1 MWLFYSIMIGI
12 FLILGF
18 VNGLTPYYSRRG
30 TPFGITVPS
39 SHQQDSF
46 IQMRKKRF
54 FIQNVLLS
62 ILLSIPIVFFSNF
75 EDQTAQDMWS
85 GVYVIGAMLVFF
97 VLTFV
102 LYLKNR
108 KAIQLWKKEEQ
119 IIVEIKKERI
129 VVDTNYHRDLNAVST
144 RTIVIV
150 QLVIVLISVAV
161 IGFFY
166 DRIPNQFPIHW
177 NSQNIPDRS
186 VEKSPLSVMMMPA
199 MQLLMIPV
207 LAFSHYAF
215 IKSKQKLLTNYPQ
228 ITSYQSKKFRR
239 AWSINFLVTSI
250 ATQLLLTSTNF
261 FSLFFAED
269 MAFGWMGLLIG
280 LFIFGIVG
288 YSSFLTWK
296 YGQGGE
302 KLVFSEIDEPV
313 EEVTEVDEEKY
324 WKLGMF
330 YYNSEDPAIF
340 VEKRF
345 GIGSTINLARW
356 QSWACIAGLILF
368 CIFIGVIPL
377 IME

>member
-62 ILLSIPIVFFSNF
+62 ILLSIPIVFLSNF

-119 IIVEIKKERI
+119 IIVETKKERI

-166 DRIPNQFPIHW
+166 NRIPNQFPIHW

-186 VEKSPLSVMMMPA
+186 VEKSPLSVMMMPT

-215 IKSKQKLLTNYPQ
+215 IKSKQKLLANYPQ

-356 QSWACIAGLILF
+356 QSWACIAGLVLF
-368 CIFIGVIPL
+368 CIFLGVIPL
-377 IME
+377 LME

>member
-119 IIVEIKKERI
+119 IIVETKKERI

-166 DRIPNQFPIHW
+166 NRIPNQFPIHW

-324 WKLGMF
+324 WKLGVF
-330 YYNSEDPAIF
+330 YYNPDDPSIF

-356 QSWACIAGLILF
+356 QSWACITGLVLF
-368 CIFIGVIPL
+368 CIFLGVIPL
-377 IME
+377 LME

>member
-62 ILLSIPIVFFSNF
+62 ILLSIPIVFLSNF

-85 GVYVIGAMLVFF
+85 GVYVIGAMLVFL
-97 VLTFV
+97 VLTFI

-119 IIVEIKKERI
+119 IIVETKKERI

-186 VEKSPLSVMMMPA
+186 VEKSPLSVMMMPT

-324 WKLGMF
+324 WKLGVF
-330 YYNSEDPAIF
+330 YYNPDDPSIF

-356 QSWACIAGLILF
+356 QSWACITGLVLF
-368 CIFIGVIPL
+368 CIFLGVIPL
-377 IME
+377 LME

>member
-186 VEKSPLSVMMMPA
+186 VEKSPLSVMMMPT

-215 IKSKQKLLTNYPQ
+215 IKSKQKLLANYPQ

-280 LFIFGIVG
+280 IFIFGIVG

-324 WKLGMF
+324 WKLGVF
-330 YYNSEDPAIF
+330 YYNPDDPSIF

-356 QSWACIAGLILF
+356 QSWACITGLVLF
-368 CIFIGVIPL
+368 CIFLGVIPL
-377 IME
+377 LME

>member
-39 SHQQDSF
+39 SHQQDTF

-119 IIVEIKKERI
+119 IIVETKKERI

-269 MAFGWMGLLIG
+269 MAFGWMELLIG

-324 WKLGMF
+324 WKLGIF
-330 YYNSEDPAIF
+330 YYNPDDPSIF

-356 QSWACIAGLILF
+356 QSWACITGIVLF
-368 CIFIGVIPL
+368 CIFLGVIPL
-377 IME
+377 LME

>member
-119 IIVEIKKERI
+119 IIVETKKERI

-186 VEKSPLSVMMMPA
+186 VEKSPLSVMMMPT

-215 IKSKQKLLTNYPQ
+215 IKSKQKLLANYPQ

-324 WKLGMF
+324 WKLGVF
-330 YYNSEDPAIF
+330 YYNPEDPSIF

-356 QSWACIAGLILF
+356 QSWACIAGLVLF

-377 IME
+377 LME

>member
-119 IIVEIKKERI
+119 IIVETKKERI

-186 VEKSPLSVMMMPA
+186 VEKSPLSVMMMPT

-215 IKSKQKLLTNYPQ
+215 IKSKQKLLANYPQ

-280 LFIFGIVG
+280 IFILGIVG

-324 WKLGMF
+324 WKLGVF
-330 YYNSEDPAIF
+330 YYNPEDPSIF

-356 QSWACIAGLILF
+356 QSWACIAGLVLF

-377 IME
+377 LME

>member
-102 LYLKNR
+102 LYLQNR

-119 IIVEIKKERI
+119 IIVETKKERI

-215 IKSKQKLLTNYPQ
+215 IKSKQKLLANYPQ

-280 LFIFGIVG
+280 IFIFGIVG

-377 IME
+377 LME

>member
-1 MWLFYSIMIGI
+1 MWLFYSMMIGI
-12 FLILGF
+12 FLIIGF

-46 IQMRKKRF
+46 LQMRKKRF

-75 EDQTAQDMWS
+75 EDQTAQDMWI
-85 GVYVIGAMLVFF
+85 GMYVIGAMLVFF
-97 VLTFV
+97 VLTFI
-102 LYLKNR
+102 LYLQNR

-119 IIVEIKKERI
+119 IIVETKKERI
-129 VVDTNYHRDLNAVST
+129 VMDTNYHRDLNAVST

-177 NSQNIPDRS
+177 NSQNIPDRL

-215 IKSKQKLLTNYPQ
+215 IKSKQKLLANYPQ

-239 AWSINFLVTSI
+239 AWSINFLVTSV

-269 MAFGWMGLLIG
+269 VAFGWMGLLIAI
-280 LFIFGIVG
+280 FIFGILG
-288 YSSFLTWK
+288 YSLFLTWK

-302 KLVFSEIDEPV
+302 KLVFSEIDEPI
-313 EEVTEVDEEKY
+313 EEVTEVDEEQY
-324 WKLGMF
+324 WKLGVF
-330 YYNSEDPAIF
+330 YYNPEDPAVF

-345 GIGSTINLARW
+345 GIGSTINMARW
-356 QSWACIAGLILF
+356 QSWVCIAGLVLF

>member
-102 LYLKNR
+102 LYLQNR

-119 IIVEIKKERI
+119 IIVETKKERI

-215 IKSKQKLLTNYPQ
+215 IKSKQKLLANYPQ

-280 LFIFGIVG
+280 IFIFGIVG

-302 KLVFSEIDEPV
+302 KLVFSEIDNAV
-313 EEVTEVDEEKY
+313 K
-324 WKLGMF
+324 K
-330 YYNSEDPAIF
+330 
-340 VEKRF
+340 
-345 GIGSTINLARW
+345 
-356 QSWACIAGLILF
+356 
-368 CIFIGVIPL
+368 
-377 IME
+377 

>member
-39 SHQQDSF
+39 SHQQDPF

-97 VLTFV
+97 ILTFV

-119 IIVEIKKERI
+119 IIVETKKERI

-166 DRIPNQFPIHW
+166 NRIPNQFPIHW

-215 IKSKQKLLTNYPQ
+215 IKSKQKLLANYPQ

-280 LFIFGIVG
+280 IFIFGIVG

-324 WKLGMF
+324 WKLGVF
-330 YYNSEDPAIF
+330 YYNPEDPSIF

-356 QSWACIAGLILF
+356 QSWACIAGLVLF
-368 CIFIGVIPL
+368 CIFLGVIPL
-377 IME
+377 LME

>member
-62 ILLSIPIVFFSNF
+62 ILLSIPIVFLSNF

-186 VEKSPLSVMMMPA
+186 VEKSPLSVMMMTA

-324 WKLGMF
+324 WKLGVF
-330 YYNSEDPAIF
+330 YYNPDDPSIF

-356 QSWACIAGLILF
+356 QSWACITGLVLF
-368 CIFIGVIPL
+368 CIFLGVIPL
-377 IME
+377 LME

>member
-102 LYLKNR
+102 LYLQNR

-119 IIVEIKKERI
+119 IIVETKKERI

-215 IKSKQKLLTNYPQ
+215 IKSKQKLLANYPQ

-280 LFIFGIVG
+280 IFIFGIVG

-356 QSWACIAGLILF
+356 QSWACIAGLIFF

>member
-62 ILLSIPIVFFSNF
+62 ILLSIPIVFLSNF
-75 EDQTAQDMWS
+75 EDQTAQDIWS

-97 VLTFV
+97 VLTFI

-119 IIVEIKKERI
+119 IIVETKKERI

-166 DRIPNQFPIHW
+166 NRIPNQFPIHW

-324 WKLGMF
+324 WKLGVF
-330 YYNSEDPAIF
+330 YYNPEDSSIF

-356 QSWACIAGLILF
+356 QSWACIAGLVLF
-368 CIFIGVIPL
+368 CIFIGVVPL
-377 IME
+377 LME

>member
-62 ILLSIPIVFFSNF
+62 ILLSIPIVFLSNF

-85 GVYVIGAMLVFF
+85 GVYVIGAMLVFL
-97 VLTFV
+97 VLTFI

-119 IIVEIKKERI
+119 IIVETKKERI

-166 DRIPNQFPIHW
+166 NRIPNQFPIHW

-186 VEKSPLSVMMMPA
+186 VEKSQLSVMMMPA

-324 WKLGMF
+324 WKLGVF
-330 YYNSEDPAIF
+330 YYNPDDPSIF

-356 QSWACIAGLILF
+356 QSWACITGLVLF
-368 CIFIGVIPL
+368 CILLGLIPFL
-377 IME
+377 ME

>member
-30 TPFGITVPS
+30 TPFGITVPN
-39 SHQQDSF
+39 SHQQDTF

-119 IIVEIKKERI
+119 IIVETKKERI

-186 VEKSPLSVMMMPA
+186 VEKSPLSVMMTPT

-215 IKSKQKLLTNYPQ
+215 IKSKQKLLANYPQ

-280 LFIFGIVG
+280 IFILGIVG

-324 WKLGMF
+324 WKLGVF
-330 YYNSEDPAIF
+330 YYNPEDSSIF

-356 QSWACIAGLILF
+356 QSWACIAGLVLF

-377 IME
+377 LME

>member
-1 MWLFYSIMIGI
+1 MWLFYSIMIGV

-62 ILLSIPIVFFSNF
+62 ILLSIPIVFLSNF

-97 VLTFV
+97 VLTFI

-119 IIVEIKKERI
+119 IIVETKKERI

-166 DRIPNQFPIHW
+166 NRIPNQFPIHW

-280 LFIFGIVG
+280 IFILGIVG

-324 WKLGMF
+324 WKLGVF
-330 YYNSEDPAIF
+330 YYNPEDPSIF

-356 QSWACIAGLILF
+356 QSWACITGLVLF
-368 CIFIGVIPL
+368 CIFLGVIPL
-377 IME
+377 LME

>member
-97 VLTFV
+97 VLTFI

-119 IIVEIKKERI
+119 IIVETKKERI

-166 DRIPNQFPIHW
+166 NRIPNQFPIHW

-324 WKLGMF
+324 WKLGVF
-330 YYNSEDPAIF
+330 YYNPEDSSIF

-356 QSWACIAGLILF
+356 QSWACIAGLVLF

-377 IME
+377 LME

>member
-75 EDQTAQDMWS
+75 ENQTAQDMWS

-102 LYLKNR
+102 LYLQNR

-119 IIVEIKKERI
+119 IIVETKKERI

-166 DRIPNQFPIHW
+166 DWIPNQFPIHW

-215 IKSKQKLLTNYPQ
+215 IKSKQKLLANYPQ

-313 EEVTEVDEEKY
+313 DEVTEVDEEKY

-356 QSWACIAGLILF
+356 QSWACITGLVLF
-368 CIFIGVIPL
+368 CIFLGVIPL
-377 IME
+377 LME

>member
-62 ILLSIPIVFFSNF
+62 ILLSIPIVFLSNF

-85 GVYVIGAMLVFF
+85 GVYVIGAMLVFL
-97 VLTFV
+97 VLTFI

-119 IIVEIKKERI
+119 IIVETKKERI

-280 LFIFGIVG
+280 IFIFGIVG

-324 WKLGMF
+324 WKLGVF
-330 YYNSEDPAIF
+330 YYNPDDPSIF

-356 QSWACIAGLILF
+356 QSWACITGLVLF
-368 CIFIGVIPL
+368 CIFLGVIPL
-377 IME
+377 LME

>member
-102 LYLKNR
+102 LYLQNR

-119 IIVEIKKERI
+119 IIVETKKERI

-215 IKSKQKLLTNYPQ
+215 IKSKQKLLANYPQ

-280 LFIFGIVG
+280 IFIFGIVG

>member
-75 EDQTAQDMWS
+75 EDQIAQDMWS

-119 IIVEIKKERI
+119 IIVETKKERI

-186 VEKSPLSVMMMPA
+186 VEKSPLSVMMMPT

-215 IKSKQKLLTNYPQ
+215 IKSKQKLLANYPQ

-280 LFIFGIVG
+280 IFILGIVG

-324 WKLGMF
+324 WKLGVF
-330 YYNSEDPAIF
+330 YYNPEDPSIF

-356 QSWACIAGLILF
+356 QSWACIAGLVFF

-377 IME
+377 LME

>member
-62 ILLSIPIVFFSNF
+62 ILLSIPIVFLSNF

-85 GVYVIGAMLVFF
+85 GVYVIGAMLVFL
-97 VLTFV
+97 VLTFI

-119 IIVEIKKERI
+119 IIVETKKERI

-166 DRIPNQFPIHW
+166 NRIPNQFPIHW

-215 IKSKQKLLTNYPQ
+215 IKSKQKLLANYPQ

-324 WKLGMF
+324 WKLGVF
-330 YYNSEDPAIF
+330 YYNPDDPSIF

-356 QSWACIAGLILF
+356 QSWACITGLVLF
-368 CIFIGVIPL
+368 CIFLGVIPL
-377 IME
+377 LME

>member
-30 TPFGITVPS
+30 TPFGITVPN
-39 SHQQDSF
+39 SHQQDTF

-119 IIVEIKKERI
+119 IIVETKKERI

-186 VEKSPLSVMMMPA
+186 VEKSPLSVMMMPT

-215 IKSKQKLLTNYPQ
+215 IKSKQKLLANYPQ

-324 WKLGMF
+324 WKLGVF
-330 YYNSEDPAIF
+330 YYNPEDSSIF

-356 QSWACIAGLILF
+356 QSWACIAGLVLF

-377 IME
+377 LME

>member
-62 ILLSIPIVFFSNF
+62 ILLSIPIVFLSNF

-97 VLTFV
+97 VLTFI

-119 IIVEIKKERI
+119 IIVETKKERI

-166 DRIPNQFPIHW
+166 NRIPNQFPIHW

-324 WKLGMF
+324 WKLGVF
-330 YYNSEDPAIF
+330 YYNPEDPSIF

-356 QSWACIAGLILF
+356 QSWACIAGLVLF
-368 CIFIGVIPL
+368 CIFLGVIPL
-377 IME
+377 LME

>member
-215 IKSKQKLLTNYPQ
+215 IKSKQKLLANYPQ

>member
-75 EDQTAQDMWS
+75 ENQTAQDMWI
-85 GVYVIGAMLVFF
+85 GIYVIGAMLVFF
-97 VLTFV
+97 VLTFI
-102 LYLKNR
+102 LYLQNR

-119 IIVEIKKERI
+119 IIVETKKERI

-215 IKSKQKLLTNYPQ
+215 IKSKQKLLANYPQ

-280 LFIFGIVG
+280 IFILGIVG

-324 WKLGMF
+324 WKLGVF
-330 YYNSEDPAIF
+330 YYNPEDPSIF
-340 VEKRF
+340 VEKRY

-356 QSWACIAGLILF
+356 QSWACIAGLVLF

-377 IME
+377 LME

>member
-324 WKLGMF
+324 WKLGVF
-330 YYNSEDPAIF
+330 YYNPDDPSIF

>member
-1 MWLFYSIMIGI
+1 MWLFYSIMIGV

-119 IIVEIKKERI
+119 IIVETKKERI

-150 QLVIVLISVAV
+150 QLIIVLISVAV

-324 WKLGMF
+324 WKLGVF
-330 YYNSEDPAIF
+330 YYNPEDPSIF

-356 QSWACIAGLILF
+356 QSWACIAGLVLF

-377 IME
+377 LME

>member
-75 EDQTAQDMWS
+75 ENQTAQDMWI
-85 GVYVIGAMLVFF
+85 GIYVIGAMLVFF
-97 VLTFV
+97 VLTFI
-102 LYLKNR
+102 LYLQNR

-119 IIVEIKKERI
+119 IIVETKKERI

-186 VEKSPLSVMMMPA
+186 VEKSPLSVVMMPT

-324 WKLGMF
+324 WKLGVF
-330 YYNSEDPAIF
+330 YYNPDDPSIF

-356 QSWACIAGLILF
+356 QSWACITGLVLF
-368 CIFIGVIPL
+368 CIFLGVIPL
-377 IME
+377 LME

>member
-1 MWLFYSIMIGI
+1 MWLFYSIMIGV

-62 ILLSIPIVFFSNF
+62 ILLSIPIVFLSNF

-97 VLTFV
+97 VLTFI

-119 IIVEIKKERI
+119 IIVETKKERI

-166 DRIPNQFPIHW
+166 NRIPNQFPIHW

-324 WKLGMF
+324 WKLGVF
-330 YYNSEDPAIF
+330 YYNPEDPSIF

-356 QSWACIAGLILF
+356 QSWACIAGLVLF

-377 IME
+377 LME

>member
-1 MWLFYSIMIGI
+1 MWLFYSIMIGV

-62 ILLSIPIVFFSNF
+62 ILLSIPIVFLSNF

-97 VLTFV
+97 VLTFI

-119 IIVEIKKERI
+119 IIVETKKERI

-166 DRIPNQFPIHW
+166 NRIPNQFPIHW

-280 LFIFGIVG
+280 IFIFGIVG

-356 QSWACIAGLILF
+356 QSWACIAGLVLF
-368 CIFIGVIPL
+368 CIFLGVIPL
-377 IME
+377 LME

>member
-62 ILLSIPIVFFSNF
+62 ILLSIPIVFLSNF

-97 VLTFV
+97 VLTFI

-119 IIVEIKKERI
+119 IIVETKKERI

-166 DRIPNQFPIHW
+166 NRIPNQFPIHW

-324 WKLGMF
+324 WKLGVF
-330 YYNSEDPAIF
+330 YYNPEDPSIF